1 MEIPDV
7 ANQNYYQRN
16 QLQFGRGAERF
27 ICKCGRFYYT
37 IDGCTHCKMSKMRS
51 LMARKTAEK
60 RANGIPIK
68 SWQKR
73 GQKAY
78 ISRLANM
85 FFNDTE
91 KFIIA
96 IEKLEKKDNG
106 CRKRINQVK
115 RKIVQLTKSL

>member
-1 MEIPDV
+1 MVIPG
-7 ANQNYYQRN
+7 AAIQNYYQRS

-37 IDGCTHCKMSKMRS
+37 IDGCVHCKGSKMRT

-85 FFNDTE
+85 FFTDTE
-91 KFIIA
+91 KFLIL
-96 IEKLEKKDNG
+96 IEKLEAKDGN
-106 CRKRINQVK
+106 RTRIRQVK
-115 RKIVQLTKSL
+115 RAIVKKTESL